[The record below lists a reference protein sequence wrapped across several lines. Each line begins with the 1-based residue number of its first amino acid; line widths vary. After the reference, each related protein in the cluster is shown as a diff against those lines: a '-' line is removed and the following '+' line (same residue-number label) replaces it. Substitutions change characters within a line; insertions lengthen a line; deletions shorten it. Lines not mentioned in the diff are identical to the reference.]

1 MNADA
6 GQVCLITVDGTDF
19 RIQEPQPFSPQ
30 WYSHKFNGPGVR
42 YEVGI
47 CIKTGWIV
55 WVHGPFPCGTWPDL
69 AIARN
74 ALIHELD
81 PGEFYV
87 ADGGYRESF
96 GWSDTPTGLH
106 RLCDRT
112 KALARA
118 RHETVNGRF
127 KVFGALKQIY
137 RHDLSLHSLVF
148 RSIAN
153 ITQVS
158 LRTKSPLFS
167 IDYNEREMLAFDT
180 SLLA

>member
-1 MNADA
+1 MDLVFDMKLVSASKPA
-6 GQVCLITVDGTDF
+6 GSCGSMDLFLVVRGLIL
-19 RIQEPQPFSPQ
+19 R
-30 WYSHKFNGPGVR
+30 
-42 YEVGI
+42 
-47 CIKTGWIV
+47 
-55 WVHGPFPCGTWPDL
+55 
-69 AIARN
+69 IARD
-74 ALIHELD
+74 ALIHSLD

-87 ADGGYRESF
+87 ADGGYKEQF
-96 GWSDTPTGLH
+96 GYSDTPTGLH

-137 RHDLSLHSLVF
+137 RHDLKLHSLVF

-158 LRTKSPLFS
+158 LRTQSPLFS
-167 IDYNEREMLAFDT
+167 IDYNEREMLAFDN